1 MERRRS
7 TLDEREMHLEVSERG
22 RALRRRVP
30 ALKRQLLCE
39 HGIETEQ
46 LEPLRAQLDALLQR
60 MAEQLP
66 G

>member
-1 MERRRS
+1 MRC
-7 TLDEREMHLEVSERG
+7 
-22 RALRRRVP
+22 RVP

-39 HGIETEQ
+39 HGVDTEQ
-46 LEPLRAQLDALLQR
+46 LEPLRAQLDALLRR